1 MGFLI
6 SALTAILVIVCV
18 LMIGLILLQ
27 RGRGQG
33 LAGAF
38 GVGGMEEALGAR
50 AATTAQKLTAIL
62 GVAFLVLSVVVGLL
76 RSARTS
82 ALPPTSSGKSAPKS
96 APAPATPAAPAA
108 PAPSGATK

>member
-6 SALTAILVIVCV
+6 SVLTVILIIVCV
-18 LMIGLILLQ
+18 LLVGIILLQ
-27 RGRGQG
+27 KGRGQG

-76 RSARTS
+76 RNARTN
-82 ALPPTSSGKSAPKS
+82 ALPPAKKGRSPAQSAP
-96 APAPATPAAPAA
+96 APKAPAAPATPA
-108 PAPSGATK
+108 PSGESK